1 MIESQAVLAIV
12 PARSGSKGITDKN
25 MSVIGG
31 VSLIARAAKVLASVP
46 WIDRKVI
53 STDSPRYAE
62 EARANGL
69 EAPFLRPDRLST
81 DQAGTLETVV
91 HALETCEQ
99 LDGRTYSLI
108 ILAEPTSPLREPND
122 IELTVRTLL
131 KTGADS
137 AVTVSRIDTKCHPAK
152 IFTITDGLLKFYTP
166 VGETV
171 TRRQQLEPLYSRNGL
186 CYCFRRET
194 LLMKQ
199 ALITPNTVPVLTE
212 RSVVNIDDPLDLL
225 WAQFLVDRDRK

>member
-1 MIESQAVLAIV
+1 MLEGHNVLAIV
-12 PARSGSKGITDKN
+12 PARSGSKGIPNKN
-25 MSVIGG
+25 MAVLGG
-31 VSLIARAAKVLASVP
+31 LSLIARAGEVLSRVP
-46 WIDRKVI
+46 WIDRRII
-53 STDSPRYAE
+53 STDSPDYAG
-62 EARANGL
+62 EARAHGL
-69 EAPFLRPDRLST
+69 EAPFFRPDRLST
-81 DQAGTLETVV
+81 DNAGALETIAQ
-91 HALETCEQ
+91 ALETCEQ
-99 LDGRTYSLI
+99 LDDRTYDLI
-108 ILAEPTSPLREPND
+108 ILAEPTSPLRKPSD
-122 IELTVRTLL
+122 IEVTVRTLL

-152 IFTITDGLLKFYTP
+152 IFAITDGLLKFYTP

-194 LLMKQ
+194 LLIKQ
-199 ALITPNTVPVLTE
+199 ALITQNTVPVLTE